1 MPSDLRSPRL
11 AMPRGRAIPPHPVS
25 AAQRRDAWLTR
36 RSRAGRYSLVPSVQ
50 PAARPGGDGPPAQ
63 HLGECGGDIDDAVRA
78 VHAEAAAGGRVRAD
92 LLAVPIEVATIC
104 AEMLCGWA
112 IAAGPSR
119 RLH

>member
-63 HLGECGGDIDDAVRA
+63 HLSAYGGDLDGDGEQIGPHPPARGGLSVNSPNRVIDVTTAF
-78 VHAEAAAGGRVRAD
+78 
-92 LLAVPIEVATIC
+92 

-119 RLH
+119 R